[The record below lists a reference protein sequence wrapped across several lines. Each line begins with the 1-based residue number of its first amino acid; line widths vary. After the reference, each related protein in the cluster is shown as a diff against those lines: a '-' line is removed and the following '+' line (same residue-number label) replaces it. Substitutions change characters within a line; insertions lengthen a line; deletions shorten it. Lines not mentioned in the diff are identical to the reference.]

1 MKLLDI
7 HLGSLTLL
15 IVILIQVVVF
25 GEDRV
30 LFPGSGSLLP
40 NPEPCDKNE
49 YVCGDDENRYPSKD
63 ILNLVE
69 ESVALTQSEQTR
81 AKFFPEPQDSPIVV
95 RSGSIANDDLR
106 ACASRTETVPR
117 YARAKNIEGNW
128 KYLVQR
134 PNGDVQQVE
143 ITVCANPNAVCL
155 NSLDSPDGPN
165 SVTCRQLYRNQK
177 LLAVNASGLVEVDTF
192 QLPSAC
198 VCNHQLDH
206 FVRSG
211 LPSAP
216 NVPNGP
222 DGQECNKISDLLDDR
237 TARRAV
243 QRPARLVIV
252 RTPFQKHLAKLAARR
267 RNVFQIQRL
276 TGNSKVKTI
285 RSPDEE
291 GRFEFSNGDASSDG
305 LSFPDYLVETP
316 EDYQESAT
324 VQELE
329 TLNPLPCRDGLI
341 ICEEDPDYPT
351 DLVRQSLAR
360 NNLLRLAGFF
370 EKIFNGACEKI
381 SESDLD
387 LRTRSFNLGEEPLCR
402 STLKYIF
409 PKKAENMEGKTVIII
424 NTDEYQQGVTV
435 AECLSYVQGK
445 YQ

>member
-216 NVPNGP
+216 N
-222 DGQECNKISDLLDDR
+222 
-237 TARRAV
+237 
-243 QRPARLVIV
+243 ARLVIV

-435 AECLSYVQGK
+435 AECLSWILYLRWTIRK
-445 YQ
+445 FS